1 MFQEFGILAAR
12 DKELELIRDG
22 KLRAK
27 RKPRFNKS
35 QKEEAFKNYLGL
47 FYQKPDIEYPK
58 DDNYF
63 DVDDDDKFFLKVKKQ
78 VLTQV
83 VSQDDG
89 FFAINYGKDNMQK
102 IKDELKRK
110 REEGLKKR
118 ELILNGNEVPEEPKH
133 KQNRSLSLT
142 GEKEFE
148 KNNGIPK
155 HPLSASTT
163 YVERLQAMKNV
174 PLHERHKDLSF
185 AKERL
190 ESFDASA
197 EHEYPEKET
206 AILNVKRKVV
216 KRMEQCNIDED
227 VKIPIAPDGHLPNSV
242 VVALYRELRREV
254 TEEEK
259 MEKWKPKMLTA
270 EQLKELNEMKKK
282 VSFLR
287 NH

>member
-63 DVDDDDKFFLKVKKQ
+63 DVDDDDKFFLRVKKQ

-110 REEGLKKR
+110 REEGLKNR

-142 GEKEFE
+142 GEKEYE

-155 HPLSASTT
+155 HPLSASAT

-174 PLHERHKDLSF
+174 PLHERYKDLSF

-259 MEKWKPKMLTA
+259 MEKWKPRMLTA

>member
-1 MFQEFGILAAR
+1 M
-12 DKELELIRDG
+12 
-22 KLRAK
+22 RAK

-35 QKEEAFKNYLGL
+35 QKEEAFKNYLSL
-47 FYQKPDIEYPK
+47 FYQKPGIEYPK

-63 DVDDDDKFFLKVKKQ
+63 DVDDDDKFFVKVKKQ
-78 VLTQV
+78 MPTPV

-89 FFAINYGKDNMQK
+89 FFAINYGKDNIQK

-110 REEGLKKR
+110 REEGLRKR
-118 ELILNGNEVPEEPKH
+118 DLILNKDEVSVEPKH

-142 GEKEFE
+142 DEKEYE
-148 KNNGIPK
+148 KNKEIPK

-174 PLHERHKDLSF
+174 PLHDRHKDLSF
-185 AKERL
+185 AKEKL

-197 EHEYPEKET
+197 EQEYPEKET
-206 AILNVKRKVV
+206 VILNVKRKVV
-216 KRMEQCNIDED
+216 KRMEHCNNDED